1 MTGNDRDHMPTD
13 WDALVDRSPNPASQR
28 SDQTGD
34 DRENPPSALTLMAAS
49 WADLV
54 SMLAVCTAALAAIL
68 AIGERPALPAFAW
81 AVALALVWW
90 LFAATI
96 LIVVRQATPGMLL
109 AGVSFTDSV
118 APERVGWVLAAAFIG
133 VATLG
138 LSGGLGGERSIL
150 CRAAASTV
158 VTAPLESSS
167 RFP

>member
-1 MTGNDRDHMPTD
+1 MTGNDRDHMPTN

-28 SDQTGD
+28 LDQTCN
-34 DRENPPSALTLMAAS
+34 DRDPPSALTMMAAS

-109 AGVSFTDSV
+109 AGVSFSDPV

-150 CRAAASTV
+150 GRAAASGV
-158 VTAPLESSS
+158 VDSAA
-167 RFP
+167 